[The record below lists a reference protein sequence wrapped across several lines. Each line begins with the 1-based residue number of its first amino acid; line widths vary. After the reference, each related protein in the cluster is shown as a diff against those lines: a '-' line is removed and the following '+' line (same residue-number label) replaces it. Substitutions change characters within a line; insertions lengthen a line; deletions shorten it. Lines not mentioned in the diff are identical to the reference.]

1 MLDELK
7 KISLPDL
14 VDLLSEYTEKYTR
27 LLAEKRYTDEYDT
40 AKEMIKLIQAEIETR
55 KKGEQLKFNRDP
67 FATEGDSGNQAS
79 A

>member
-7 KISLPDL
+7 QISLPDL
-14 VDLLSEYTEKYTR
+14 VDLLSQYTEKYTR
-27 LLAEKRYTDEYDT
+27 LLTEKRHTDEYDT

-55 KKGEQLKFNRDP
+55 KKGEHIRLNRDP
-67 FATEGDSGNQAS
+67 FTSEGDSGSQAS